1 MPKVTSAMMM
11 SFSPFSTNTN
21 DAFMLSTKNSSQGAA
36 PPLFTVLDTWMHQH
50 DTTVETLVA
59 GIGTTYGTP
68 VVVLNK
74 FTKPIETLLK
84 SLGLMPGFVSPQ
96 ATEAF
101 EALRSV
107 LAVRYPVLRTA
118 VAMEKG
124 VFIVPYT
131 FNGWTFWAHQLYHW
145 MAFNEG
151 MEGYTQDAYRLYREL
166 YLANGGT
173 LPPAVLE
180 GLPLETLKAL
190 KANMQREREAL
201 EYMQHQ
207 CHLRAVTQL
216 VKDQKLA

>member
-1 MPKVTSAMMM
+1 MM
-11 SFSPFSTNTN
+11 SFSPFSSPVPDSFTINAKSSAVGGTTSLF
-21 DAFMLSTKNSSQGAA
+21 DA
-36 PPLFTVLDTWMHQH
+36 LDAWLTQH
-50 DTTVETLVA
+50 DATVETLVA
-59 GIGTTYGTP
+59 GITATYGTP

-107 LAVRYPVLRTA
+107 LAVRYPVLKTA
-118 VAMEKG
+118 IAMEKG
-124 VFIVPYT
+124 IFIVPYS

-145 MAFNEG
+145 MAFNQG

-216 VKDQKLA
+216 AKDQKLA

>member
-1 MPKVTSAMMM
+1 MM
-11 SFSPFSTNTN
+11 SFSPFS
-21 DAFMLSTKNSSQGAA
+21 A
-36 PPLFTVLDTWMHQH
+36 PVPDSFTVNAKSLASGGTTPLFDALDAWLTQH
-50 DTTVETLVA
+50 DATVETLVA
-59 GIGTTYGTP
+59 GITATHGTP

-107 LAVRYPVLRTA
+107 LAVRYPVLKTA
-118 VAMEKG
+118 IAMEKG
-124 VFIVPYT
+124 IFIVPYS

-145 MAFNEG
+145 MAFNQG

-216 VKDQKLA
+216 AKDQKLA

>member
-1 MPKVTSAMMM
+1 MM
-11 SFSPFSTNTN
+11 SFSPFSAPVPDSFTVN
-21 DAFMLSTKNSSQGAA
+21 AKSSAA
-36 PPLFTVLDTWMHQH
+36 GGTTPLFDALDAWMTQH
-50 DTTVETLVA
+50 DATVETLVA
-59 GIGTTYGTP
+59 GITATHGTP

-107 LAVRYPVLRTA
+107 LAVRYPVLKTPI
-118 VAMEKG
+118 VMEKG
-124 VFIVPYT
+124 IFIVPYS

-173 LPPAVLE
+173 LPAAVLE

-201 EYMQHQ
+201 EYMQYQ

-216 VKDQKLA
+216 AKEQKLA

>member
-1 MPKVTSAMMM
+1 MM
-11 SFSPFSTNTN
+11 SFSPFSSPVPDSFTIN
-21 DAFMLSTKNSSQGAA
+21 AKSSAVGGTT
-36 PPLFTVLDTWMHQH
+36 PLFDALDAWLTQH
-50 DTTVETLVA
+50 DATVETLVA
-59 GIGTTYGTP
+59 GITATYGTP

-107 LAVRYPVLRTA
+107 LAVRYPVLKTA
-118 VAMEKG
+118 IAMEKG
-124 VFIVPYT
+124 IFIVPYS

-145 MAFNEG
+145 MAFNQG

-216 VKDQKLA
+216 AKDQKLA